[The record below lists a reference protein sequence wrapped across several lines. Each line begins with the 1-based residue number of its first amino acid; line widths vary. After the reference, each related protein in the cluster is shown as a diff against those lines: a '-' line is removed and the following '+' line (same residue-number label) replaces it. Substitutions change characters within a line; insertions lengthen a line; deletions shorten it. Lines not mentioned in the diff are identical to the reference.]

1 MLKNYLL
8 LAAFFSLG
16 PSESFAQTWN
26 QKANVPTIARHRCSS
41 FSIGNKGYVGL
52 GHLNTVSNILFDD
65 LWEYN
70 PASNTWTQ
78 KADFAG
84 GLRYHCHAFAINGK
98 AYVGTGR
105 DGSSYQNDNWEYDP
119 TTNTW
124 AAKADIPGPNRR
136 GTVSFVINNLGYV
149 GSGFTSSGGSGTS
162 NDFYAYDPALDS
174 WSTVASFP
182 GTARNS
188 AVGFAIDSMG
198 YMGTG
203 DPHGLA
209 QGLNDFWEYNS
220 VTDAWTQKANVSDSI
235 RRQSAG
241 FALNGYGYI
250 GTGHNPNIDDDMD
263 DFWQYIPA
271 TDSWVQVE
279 DFLGVSRR
287 YTTTFVIAGKAYASM
302 GTNGINFTDL
312 WEYNPN
318 YLVAF
323 NYIDEVGLLAN
334 KKSSGTYAFKQ
345 GPAVTPTDLKLFIFN
360 MDGKIIHKEL
370 ITSSELEIAPD
381 QFPPNSVYK
390 VIAGTKVIK
399 AGKLKLTK

>member
-1 MLKNYLL
+1 
-8 LAAFFSLG
+8 
-16 PSESFAQTWN
+16 
-26 QKANVPTIARHRCSS
+26 
-41 FSIGNKGYVGL
+41 
-52 GHLNTVSNILFDD
+52 
-65 LWEYN
+65 
-70 PASNTWTQ
+70 
-78 KADFAG
+78 
-84 GLRYHCHAFAINGK
+84 
-98 AYVGTGR
+98 
-105 DGSSYQNDNWEYDP
+105 
-119 TTNTW
+119 
-124 AAKADIPGPNRR
+124 
-136 GTVSFVINNLGYV
+136 
-149 GSGFTSSGGSGTS
+149 
-162 NDFYAYDPALDS
+162 
-174 WSTVASFP
+174 
-182 GTARNS
+182 
-188 AVGFAIDSMG
+188 
-198 YMGTG
+198 
-203 DPHGLA
+203 
-209 QGLNDFWEYNS
+209 
-220 VTDAWTQKANVSDSI
+220 
-235 RRQSAG
+235 
-241 FALNGYGYI
+241 
-250 GTGHNPNIDDDMD
+250 MD